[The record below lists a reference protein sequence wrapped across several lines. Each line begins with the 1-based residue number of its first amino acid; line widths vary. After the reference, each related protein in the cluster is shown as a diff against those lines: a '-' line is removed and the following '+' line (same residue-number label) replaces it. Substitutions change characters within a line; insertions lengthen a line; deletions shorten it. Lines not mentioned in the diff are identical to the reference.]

1 MQKYKTLATIN
12 SSDSK
17 KPLSERLKDRYR
29 LVVLN
34 DETFEEVSSS
44 ILSLGNIYAIIS
56 SFVVILGLFIILFII
71 FTPVKKLIPGYA
83 DFESN
88 PKFIQLTRDLDQIQ
102 DSLKM
107 QQIYIQG
114 IKNLLTSD
122 GTQIEYQNTSDS
134 RALIEDNRI
143 AQPQNENGS
152 TETMIQKRTTMGRL
166 DLQAPLTGIISSDF
180 NPESKHLGID
190 ILAPKGSAIKA
201 IQDGH
206 VIVSGWNLETGHTL
220 GIQHTDNVISFYKHN
235 LKNLKAA
242 GEYVKAGEAIAI
254 IGNSGTLSDGPH
266 LHFELWH
273 DGNPLNPIDYLN
285 FK

>member
-1 MQKYKTLATIN
+1 LTLPSRNT
-12 SSDSK
+12 SDSN
-17 KPLSERLKDRYR
+17 KPFAERLKDRYR

-34 DETFEEVSSS
+34 DETFEEVSST
-44 ILSLGNIYAIIS
+44 ILTLGNIYALIS
-56 SFVVILGLFIILFII
+56 SFVVFLGLFIILFIV
-71 FTPVKKLIPGYA
+71 FTPFKKLIPGYA

-102 DSLKM
+102 DSLMM
-107 QQIYIQG
+107 QREYIEG
-114 IKNLLTSD
+114 IKNFLTAD
-122 GTQIEYQNTSDS
+122 GTQITYQDQPGQSLVAKAPDAAESPDEGLTPLPIIKKRD
-134 RALIEDNRI
+134 AINRI
-143 AQPQNENGS
+143 N
-152 TETMIQKRTTMGRL
+152 
-166 DLQAPLTGIISSDF
+166 LQAPLTGMISSDF
-180 NPESKHLGID
+180 NPETNHLGID

-220 GIQHTDNVISFYKHN
+220 GIQHSNDIISFYKHN
-235 LKNLKAA
+235 LKNLKKE

-273 DGNPLNPIDYLN
+273 DGNALNPIDYLN
-285 FK
+285 FN

>member
-1 MQKYKTLATIN
+1 LASIN

-44 ILSLGNIYAIIS
+44 ILTLGNIYAIIS

-88 PKFIQLTRDLDQIQ
+88 PKFIQLSRDLDQIQ
-102 DSLKM
+102 DSLRM
-107 QQIYIQG
+107 QQVYIQG

-122 GTQIEYQNTSDS
+122 GTQIDYQNTADGRAGAQDNQQVKSHREGDS
-134 RALIEDNRI
+134 NNQKIN
-143 AQPQNENGS
+143 N
-152 TETMIQKRTTMGRL
+152 KRTTMSQMN
-166 DLQAPLTGIISSDF
+166 LQAPLTGIISSDF

-201 IQDGH
+201 IQNGH

-220 GIQHTDNVISFYKHN
+220 GIQHADNVISFYKHN
-235 LKNLKAA
+235 LKNLKSE
-242 GEYVKAGEAIAI
+242 GEYVKVGEAIAI

-273 DGNPLNPIDYLN
+273 DGNPLNPIDYVN

>member
-1 MQKYKTLATIN
+1 MATNN

-17 KPLSERLKDRYR
+17 KPLAERLKDRYR

-34 DETFEEVSSS
+34 DETFEEVSST
-44 ILSLGNIYAIIS
+44 ILTLGNIYALIS
-56 SFVVILGLFIILFII
+56 SFVVILGLFIVLFIV
-71 FTPVKKLIPGYA
+71 FTPFKKLIPGYA

-88 PKFIQLTRDLDQIQ
+88 PQFIQLTRDLDQIQ
-102 DSLKM
+102 DSLAM
-107 QQIYIQG
+107 QRVYIQG
-114 IKNLLTSD
+114 IKNRLTAD
-122 GTQIEYQNTSDS
+122 GTAISYQGQPGQTLVAPAPDASAAVREGVTQLPMIKKRD
-134 RALIEDNRI
+134 AMNRI
-143 AQPQNENGS
+143 N
-152 TETMIQKRTTMGRL
+152 
-166 DLQAPLTGIISSDF
+166 LQAPLTGMISSAF
-180 NPESKHLGID
+180 NPETKHLGID

-220 GIQHTDNVISFYKHN
+220 GIQHPNDVISFYKHN
-235 LKNLKAA
+235 LKNLKTE
-242 GEYVKAGEAIAI
+242 GDYVKAGEAIAI

-285 FK
+285 FN